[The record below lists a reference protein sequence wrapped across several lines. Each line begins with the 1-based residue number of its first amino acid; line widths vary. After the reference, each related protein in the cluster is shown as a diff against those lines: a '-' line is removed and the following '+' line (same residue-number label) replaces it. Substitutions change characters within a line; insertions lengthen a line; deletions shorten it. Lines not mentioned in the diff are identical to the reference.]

1 MSPDLEA
8 LESTTF
14 AGKRFT
20 RKQLAHIQE
29 TVKTFPAL
37 SRRELGHTIC
47 ENLRWTTPKGAH
59 RIQACLG
66 ALAEMEHIGLI
77 KLPVKRPPKK
87 TTQKPLRWT
96 DRTQEQPRLAVSLDQ
111 LTPIDVQPVT
121 GKEEIALWNEFVDRY
136 HYLGYRRPRGT
147 HLRYFIV
154 SKDQRKLGC
163 LSFCFAVNSLACRD
177 RWIGWTVNARRRR
190 LHLIVNNNRFLIFPW
205 VEVKC
210 LASKVLAILSRQIV
224 EDWEAYHGYR
234 PVLLETF
241 VDPARFKGTS
251 YQAANWQL
259 IGQTAGLARRANQT
273 GTSPKDCYVY
283 PLHDQFR
290 TLLNTGAN
298 SSSGTKSM
306 SPKASMNT
314 KPLSSHDPF
323 IQLWHKIIALVVEV
337 AHQFDHQWQQRRRA
351 IDTLLLI
358 LFIFR
363 LVFSKN
369 KQGYATTISE
379 LWDQCRIMQ
388 VALPQSKPVAASAF
402 CNARSKLDEAI
413 FKTLNTNIIRTY
425 EPSLIEQRWKPHRV
439 FAVDGT
445 KMNLPRQLRAEG
457 YRTPSENAHYPQ
469 GLVSCLYRLQAKI
482 PYDFDLVSHGD
493 ERKMALSHLQVLR
506 PNDLVVYDRGYFS
519 YVVLYFHIKQGI
531 HAVFR
536 LKKNS
541 YKVIDEFMASEATD
555 RVVDIEPSITRQQE
569 ILAHYPDMDFIPL
582 RLRLI
587 KYVIA
592 ETTFT
597 LGTTLVDEAL
607 YRTAE
612 FAKLYHARWGVE
624 ELYKISKVLIDVEDF
639 HGQSERGVKQE
650 LFAHFVL
657 ITLNRIFTTKA
668 EAGFCEKDD
677 RAQHNKTEHRR
688 LTFKVNVKNALITL
702 ARNLEGLFLQ
712 QADLVTTTVNNII
725 ASISL
730 CRQKLRPNRNYKRAS
745 MKPVKKWRPAKKSK
759 GKKITQPITA

>member
-47 ENLRWTTPKGAH
+47 ENLRWTTLKGAH

-66 ALAEMEHIGLI
+66 ALAEMEQIGLI
-77 KLPVKRPPKK
+77 KLPVKRTQKK
-87 TTQKPLRWT
+87 ATQKPISWT
-96 DRTQEQPRLAVSLDQ
+96 DRTQEQPRIAVSLDQ
-111 LTPIDVQPVT
+111 LTPIGVRPVT

-136 HYLGYRRPRGT
+136 HYLGYRRPMGA

-154 SKDQRKLGC
+154 AKDQRKLGC
-163 LSFCFAVNSLACRD
+163 LSFCFAVKSLACRD
-177 RWIGWTVNARRRR
+177 RWIGWTVNARTRR
-190 LHLIVNNNRFLIFPW
+190 LHLILNNNRFLIFPW
-205 VEVKC
+205 VEVKY
-210 LASKVLAILSRQIV
+210 LASKVLATLSRQIA
-224 EDWEAYHGYR
+224 EDWETHHGYR

-259 IGQTAGLARRANQT
+259 IGKTLGSAQRTNPT
-273 GTSPKDCYVY
+273 GASQKYCYVY

-290 TLLNTGAN
+290 SLLNTGA
-298 SSSGTKSM
+298 SSSPCNKSL
-306 SPKASMNT
+306 PAKVSMKT
-314 KPLSSHDPF
+314 KPLSLHDPF
-323 IQLWHKIIALVVEV
+323 IQLWQKLIALVIEV
-337 AHQFDHQWQQRRRA
+337 ANEFDHHWRQRRRA

-369 KQGYATTISE
+369 KQGYATTVSE
-379 LWDQCRIMQ
+379 LWDQCRIMK
-388 VALPQSKPVAASAF
+388 VALPQPNPVAASAF
-402 CNARSKLDEAI
+402 CNARAKLDETI
-413 FKTLNTNIIRTY
+413 FKILNARIIRTY
-425 EPSLIEQRWKPHRV
+425 EPTLTEARWKSHRV

-445 KMNLPRQLRAEG
+445 KMNLPRPLRAEG
-457 YRTPSENAHYPQ
+457 YRTPSQNAHYPQ
-469 GLVSCLYRLQAKI
+469 GLVSCLYRLKAQI
-482 PYDFDLVSHGD
+482 PYDFDLVTHGN

-506 PNDLVVYDRGYFS
+506 RNDLVVYDRGYFS
-519 YVVLYFHIKQGI
+519 YALLYFHIQQDL

-536 LKKNS
+536 LKKSS
-541 YKVIDEFMASEATD
+541 YQVIDDFMSSDATD
-555 RVVDIEPSITRQQE
+555 RVVDIEPSITRQKE
-569 ILAHYPDMDFIPL
+569 ILAQQPDINFSPL

-587 KYVIA
+587 NYVIA
-592 ETTFT
+592 DTTFT
-597 LGTTLVDEAL
+597 LGTTLIDEAL
-607 YRTAE
+607 YHAAE
-612 FAKLYHARWGVE
+612 FAELYHARWGVE

-657 ITLNRIFTTKA
+657 ITLNRILTSKA
-668 EAGFCEKDD
+668 EAGFCENND
-677 RAQHNKTEHRR
+677 RAQHNETEDSR

-702 ARNLEGLFLQ
+702 ARNLEGLFFR
-712 QADLVTTTVNNII
+712 QADLVKTTVNHIL
-725 ASISL
+725 ASISR
-730 CRQKLRPNRNYKRAS
+730 CRQKQRPNRNYKRQS
-745 MKPVKKWRPAKKSK
+745 LKPIKKWRAANSK

>member
-1 MSPDLEA
+1 MNQDLEA
-8 LESTTF
+8 LKSTTF

-20 RKQLAHIQE
+20 RKQLSHIQE
-29 TVKTFPAL
+29 TVKMFPAL

-47 ENLRWTTPKGAH
+47 ENLRWTTPNGAH

-66 ALAEMEHIGLI
+66 ALAEMEQIGLI
-77 KLPVKRPPKK
+77 KLPVKRKQKK
-87 TTQKPLRWT
+87 TTQRPILWT
-96 DRTQEQPRLAVSLDQ
+96 DSTHEQPRIALCLDQ
-111 LTPIDVQPVT
+111 LTPIGVQPVT

-136 HYLGYRRPRGT
+136 HYLGYKRPMGA

-154 SKDQRKLGC
+154 SKDHRILGC
-163 LSFCFAVNSLACRD
+163 LSFCFAVSSLACRD
-177 RWIGWTVNARRRR
+177 QWIGWTVKARTRR
-190 LHLIVNNNRFLIFPW
+190 LNLILNNNRFLIFPW

-210 LASKVLAILSRQIV
+210 LASKVLATISRQIAD
-224 EDWEAYHGYR
+224 DWEAHHGYR

-259 IGQTAGLARRANQT
+259 IGKTAGSAQRLNQA
-273 GTSPKDCYVY
+273 GASPKDCYVY
-283 PLHDQFR
+283 PLDNQFR
-290 TLLNTGAN
+290 TVLNKGAKSLPSN
-298 SSSGTKSM
+298 KSM
-306 SPKASMNT
+306 PPKVSMKT

-323 IQLWHKIIALVVEV
+323 IQLWQKIIALVIEV
-337 AHQFDHQWQQRRRA
+337 ANEFDQQWQQRRRA

-369 KQGYATTISE
+369 KQGYATTIIE
-379 LWDQCRIMQ
+379 LWDQCRIMK
-388 VALPQSKPVAASAF
+388 VALPQPKPVAASAF
-402 CNARSKLDEAI
+402 CNARTKLDETI
-413 FKTLNTNIIRTY
+413 FKTLNAKIIRTY
-425 EPSLIEQRWKPHRV
+425 EPSLTDERWKSHRG

-457 YRTPSENAHYPQ
+457 YRTPSETAQYPQ
-469 GLVSCLYRLQAKI
+469 GLVSCLYRLKAKI
-482 PYDFDLVSHGD
+482 PYDFDLASHGD
-493 ERKMALSHLQVLR
+493 ERKMALSHLQALR
-506 PNDLVVYDRGYFS
+506 RNDLIVYDRGYFS
-519 YVVLYFHIKQGI
+519 YVLLYFSVKQGI

-541 YKVIDEFMASEATD
+541 YKVIDEFMSSEATD
-555 RVVDIEPSITRQQE
+555 RVVDIEPSITRQKE
-569 ILAHYPDMDFIPL
+569 ILAQYPDIDFIPL

-587 KYVIA
+587 KYVIF
-592 ETTFT
+592 ETTYT
-597 LGTTLVDEAL
+597 LGTTLIDDTA

-612 FAKLYHARWGVE
+612 FAELYHSRWGVE
-624 ELYKISKVLIDVEDF
+624 ELYKISKVLIDVEEF

-668 EAGFCEKDD
+668 EEGFCEKDD
-677 RAQHNKTEHRR
+677 RSQHNETEHSQ

-702 ARNLEGLFLQ
+702 ARKLEGLFLQ
-712 QADLVTTTVNNII
+712 QADLVKTTVNNIM
-725 ASISL
+725 ASISF
-730 CRQKLRPNRNYKRAS
+730 CRQKQRPNRNYKRQS
-745 MKPVKKWRPAKKSK
+745 MKPVKKWRPSHSK